1 MSPDSLSAPA
11 RAPARRSGRN
21 PVPQRYAVDVP
32 ASREPSPIQR
42 ARARRFA
49 PLSRRARY
57 WSAGRAGSFAAV
69 AIVFAASARDQ
80 PRPSLIIVALLVAA
94 YAVAWRLEFET
105 ATGVTVPNVL
115 ALVPMFVLLP
125 PGLVPLA
132 AVTGGLLGDLFAEQR
147 WRRMLGTLVGGWSF
161 VAPAL
166 LLAVVVPEP
175 GWRGAPLYALAV
187 ALWVVT
193 DAVGMYV
200 QQRVVRRNVDAR
212 VANVLRMYAIEGPLA
227 LLAFLGALES
237 DRFAYAFLAPFGV
250 VFVFRELVSERRHR
264 IEQQAELARAYHN
277 TARLLGDMIE
287 VDDRYTGLHS
297 RGVVATALAVADA
310 LGLDPAERRRT
321 ELAALLHDVGKIRT
335 PKEILH
341 KAGPL
346 SPAEWAIVREHPAEG
361 ARMLAEVGGYLA
373 DIGELVRHHH
383 ERFDGGG
390 YPDGLAGDR
399 IPLGSRIVCA
409 CDAFSAMTTDRS
421 YRKALPVAAAL
432 SELERGA
439 GTQFDPAVVRA
450 LVAVVRADEQER
462 AAS

>member
-1 MSPDSLSAPA
+1 M
-11 RAPARRSGRN
+11 
-21 PVPQRYAVDVP
+21 
-32 ASREPSPIQR
+32 
-42 ARARRFA
+42 
-49 PLSRRARY
+49 
-57 WSAGRAGSFAAV
+57 
-69 AIVFAASARDQ
+69 
-80 PRPSLIIVALLVAA
+80 PRCTP
-94 YAVAWRLEFET
+94 
-105 ATGVTVPNVL
+105 
-115 ALVPMFVLLP
+115 
-125 PGLVPLA
+125 
-132 AVTGGLLGDLFAEQR
+132 
-147 WRRMLGTLVGGWSF
+147 
-161 VAPAL
+161 
-166 LLAVVVPEP
+166 
-175 GWRGAPLYALAV
+175 LAV

-200 QQRVVRRNVDAR
+200 QQRIVRRNAEAR

-264 IEQQAELARAYHN
+264 IEQQAELARAYHG

-297 RGVVATALAVADA
+297 RGVVETALAVADA

-341 KAGPL
+341 KPGPL
-346 SPAEWAIVREHPAEG
+346 SPAEWASSASTRPRARACWPRSAATWPTSASSCATTTSGTTAAAIPTAGGRTDPARR
-361 ARMLAEVGGYLA
+361 A
-373 DIGELVRHHH
+373 
-383 ERFDGGG
+383 
-390 YPDGLAGDR
+390 
-399 IPLGSRIVCA
+399 IVCA

-421 YRKALPVAAAL
+421 YRTACPSRRRS

-450 LVAVVRADEQER
+450 LRPSCAPRAGR